1 MSVAR
6 EADALA
12 GQIAD
17 RVKTLRTSATDETR
31 KHMTAEVQE
40 LRARKL
46 LAQHEQ
52 IVLDK
57 IERKRKQAAYG
68 LCIDD
73 TKTQAI
79 TQKST
84 AVTRIAVT
92 RKLKQSFQDE
102 LSKLAFR
109 HVEVE
114 LKEVG
119 GTEGVL
125 YHKLVLT
132 RAPGVE
138 LPKVVSEGEQRCLS
152 IAAFFAEL
160 STADDPSSIVFDD
173 PVSSL
178 DYRWREGVARRLV
191 EEAKARQVIVFTHDV
206 VFLLLLNQF
215 AGEEGVAKL
224 DQHVRQL
231 SKGAGVCAEE
241 LPWVALKVSK
251 RIGHLRKLFQD
262 AEKLH
267 REGHQAAYE
276 KEASLIYGYLREA
289 WERGLEEVLLGGVVE
304 RYRPSVQ
311 TQQVALISDIT
322 EEDCKA
328 VETAITKCS
337 KWLPGHDQAAAAPA
351 DIPEPAS
358 LRADI
363 DALENWLT
371 AIRNRRK

>member
-1 MSVAR
+1 M
-6 EADALA
+6 
-12 GQIAD
+12 
-17 RVKTLRTSATDETR
+17 
-31 KHMTAEVQE
+31 
-40 LRARKL
+40 
-46 LAQHEQ
+46 
-52 IVLDK
+52 
-57 IERKRKQAAYG
+57 
-68 LCIDD
+68 
-73 TKTQAI
+73 
-79 TQKST
+79 
-84 AVTRIAVT
+84 
-92 RKLKQSFQDE
+92 
-102 LSKLAFR
+102 
-109 HVEVE
+109 
-114 LKEVG
+114 
-119 GTEGVL
+119 
-125 YHKLVLT
+125 
-132 RAPGVE
+132 
-138 LPKVVSEGEQRCLS
+138 
-152 IAAFFAEL
+152 
-160 STADDPSSIVFDD
+160 
-173 PVSSL
+173 
-178 DYRWREGVARRLV
+178 ARRLI
-191 EEAKARQVIVFTHDV
+191 EEAKKRQIVVFMHDV
-206 VFLLLLNQF
+206 VFLLVLNQF

-231 SKGAGVCAEE
+231 SNGAGVCAEE

-328 VETAITKCS
+328 VETAMTKCS

-358 LRADI
+358 LKADI